1 MALRI
6 FFWYLVAMKRM
17 LINLVFCSL
26 LWLLPSC
33 QHKGQRLDSKGG
45 FAVIPEPEQGEAV
58 ATYAGG
64 CFWAMQE
71 CMIELTGVH
80 KAISGYSGGTT
91 ANPTYEQVLSKL
103 TGHAEAVQVYYDPTV
118 ISFEQLTEA
127 FFNAHNPT
135 ESDRQGPDIGSDYRS
150 IAFFRT
156 RAEFETISRLIKR
169 IDASK
174 KYVNPI
180 VTEVLPFKIIYGA
193 EMKHQ
198 DFYPNNLW
206 DPYIRNISKPKVLE
220 LRAEMP
226 ELIKSKYL
234 N

>member
-17 LINLVFCSL
+17 LVSVVFCSL

-33 QHKGQRLDSKGG
+33 QHKGQQLDSKGG
-45 FAVIPEPEQGEAV
+45 FAIIPDPEQREAI

-71 CMIELTGVH
+71 CMIELNGVH

-91 ANPTYEQVLSKL
+91 ANPSYEQVLSKL
-103 TGHAEAVQVYYDPTV
+103 TGHAETVQVYYDPTV

-135 ESDRQGPDIGSDYRS
+135 ELDRQGPDIGSDYRS

-156 RAEFETISRLIKR
+156 RAEFETISHLIKR

-174 KYVNPI
+174 KYVNPV

-198 DFYPNNLW
+198 DFYPNNPW
-206 DPYIRNISKPKVLE
+206 DPYIRKISKPKVLE

>member
-1 MALRI
+1 M
-6 FFWYLVAMKRM
+6 
-17 LINLVFCSL
+17 
-26 LWLLPSC
+26 
-33 QHKGQRLDSKGG
+33 
-45 FAVIPEPEQGEAV
+45 

-71 CMIELTGVH
+71 CMIELNGVH

-91 ANPTYEQVLSKL
+91 ANPTYEQVLSKV
-103 TGHAEAVQVYYDPTV
+103 TDHAESVQVYYDPTV
-118 ISFEQLTEA
+118 ISFEQLTAA

-135 ESDRQGPDIGSDYRS
+135 ELDRQGPDIGSDYRS

-156 RAEFETISRLIKR
+156 RAEFEIISRLIKR

-174 KYVNPI
+174 KYINPV
-180 VTEVLPFKIIYGA
+180 VTEILPFKAIYGA

-206 DPYIRNISKPKVLE
+206 DPYIRNVSKLKVLE
-220 LRAEMP
+220 LRREMP
-226 ELIKSKYL
+226 ALIKSEYL

>member
-1 MALRI
+1 MVLRI
-6 FFWYLVAMKRM
+6 FFWYLVTMKKI
-17 LINLVFCSL
+17 LLGVVVCNL

-33 QHKGQRLDSKGG
+33 QHKGQQIDSKAG
-45 FAVIPEPEQGEAV
+45 FAVIPEPEPGEAV

-71 CMIELTGVH
+71 CMIELNGVH
-80 KAISGYSGGTT
+80 KVISGYSGGTT
-91 ANPTYEQVLSKL
+91 PNPNYEQVLSQV
-103 TGHAEAVQVYYDPTV
+103 TGHAEAIQVYYDPAV
-118 ISFEQLTEA
+118 ISFDQLTEA
-127 FFNAHNPT
+127 FFYAHNPT
-135 ESDRQGPDIGSDYRS
+135 EVDRQGPDVGNDYRS

-156 RAEFETISRLIKR
+156 RTEFETINRLIKK

-174 KYVNPI
+174 KYANPV

-206 DPYIRNISKPKVLE
+206 DPYIRNVSRPKVMA
-220 LRAEMP
+220 LRTKMP
-226 ELIKSKYL
+226 ELIKSSYL